1 MAVDHSA
8 CESNVILDNLY
19 LKRSQSPDVLYI
31 FSCFS
36 GDLAFDA
43 TGYIYILINDV
54 LTAANGEYSY
64 SLYFVCAR
72 GVSQATCTRTAHTTY
87 C

>member
-1 MAVDHSA
+1 M
-8 CESNVILDNLY
+8 SNTY
-19 LKRSQSPDVLYI
+19 

-64 SLYFVCAR
+64 SLYFVFCLGYIPALV
-72 GVSQATCTRTAHTTY
+72 GCVCCCLLSLL
-87 C
+87 